1 MAVSRRPPPVLLV
14 HGAGGDV
21 WEWRLWRLVLGA
33 AGLDPRPLSLRPV
46 PGGPAA
52 TRLEDYEAQ
61 VRRALAALA
70 RPRAVLGASLGGLL
84 ALRAAAEADA
94 VAAICPVPPAG
105 TPGWPAPGQ
114 RRRFPRVVRWS
125 TEASLEGTR
134 RALAEAPA
142 WVARWA
148 LRRWRDES
156 GAVLEAVHAG
166 VPVAPPPVPALVV
179 HGGADHFVPAEAAR
193 HAARRLG
200 ADWVLLEGVSHLG
213 ILLGPRAREAAGTAA
228 AWLAAALRRAGTPSA
243 KGIQPGGISAGES

>member
-1 MAVSRRPPPVLLV
+1 MGPPRRLRPVLLV

-21 WEWRLWRLVLGA
+21 WEWRLWRPVLRA
-33 AGLDPRPLSLRPV
+33 AGLDPRPLSLQPA

-61 VRRALAALA
+61 VRRALATLS

-84 ALRAAAEADA
+84 ALRAAAAAEAVVA
-94 VAAICPVPPAG
+94 VCPVPPAG

-156 GAVLEAVHAG
+156 GAVLEAAHAG
-166 VPVAPPPVPALVV
+166 VPVALTPVPTLVV
-179 HGGADHFVPAEAAR
+179 HGEADHFVPAEAVA

-200 ADWVLLEGVSHLG
+200 ADLVLLRGVSHLG

-228 AWLAAALRRAGTPSA
+228 AWLAAILRRAASQGL
-243 KGIQPGGISAGES
+243 SAGER